1 MGKKV
6 QSYTVEFRPLRP
18 FGYLIASVSIHRAA
32 LRGATFDINRGIRV
46 PYLA

>member
-6 QSYTVEFRPLRP
+6 QSYTIKLRP
-18 FGYLIASVSIHRAA
+18 FGYLIPSVSTHRAA